1 MTDEYWTGAVFSRPG
16 KNNPLFDFQNRLNYG
31 ISSQAGVV
39 ELVDAVDSKSTG
51 GNPLGVRVSPPAP
64 KKIRRLL
71 P

>member
-51 GNPLGVRVSPPAP
+51 GNP
-64 KKIRRLL
+64 
-71 P
+71 